1 MNYGYGG
8 YPTYF
13 PAFQTPQNAPQT
25 SFQQPQV
32 SNPPQSNGVRLVA
45 SKAEV
50 VAAQIP
56 FDGNEYFFK
65 DTSNGKIYSKTFN
78 FADGTA
84 PIVVYSKEEETQV
97 RYATLEDIEALKAE
111 IESIKRPIKVVKKH
125 DADE

>member
-1 MNYGYGG
+1 MYGSN

-13 PAFQTPQNAPQT
+13 PSFQMPQSAPQ
-25 SFQQPQV
+25 SVPQPQGM
-32 SNPPQSNGVRLVA
+32 SNPVVANGVRLVA

-65 DTSNGKIYSKTFN
+65 DTSNGKIYGKTFN

-84 PIVVYSKEEETQV
+84 PVVTYSREAETQIQ
-97 RYATLEDIEALKAE
+97 YATAEDIKALKAE
-111 IESIKRPIKVVKKH
+111 IEELKRGKLN
-125 DADE
+125 AEG